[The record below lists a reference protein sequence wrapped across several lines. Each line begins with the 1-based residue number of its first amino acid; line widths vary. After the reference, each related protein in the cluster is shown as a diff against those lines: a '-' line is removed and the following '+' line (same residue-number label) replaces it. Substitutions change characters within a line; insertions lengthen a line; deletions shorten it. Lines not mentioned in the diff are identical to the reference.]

1 MLSPVLLLLAQA
13 AAPPSP
19 AGDII
24 VVGRRAEQE
33 LARCLARNCPP
44 AEEVDASLE
53 ASVEQFAD
61 GRYTDARRTL
71 QNAIRRN
78 RGHAAELPGPV
89 SSLYATLATVAEHEG
104 DARLWKSAARENVLV
119 LRRHLGETNLATLRE
134 ELSFADSL
142 VGLGAPGAA
151 GTAYRTI
158 QERAVESGHSGIAA
172 GAAFRRAWL
181 ALLRDRFK
189 EAERL
194 ADDAVGLAGAD
205 SRGLADLRE
214 ILRTRIAIRKGD
226 DGAVEALATRLR
238 QSADVQPQLLFAPPV
253 ANINPP
259 APPFN
264 IELNPW
270 HDSRIRFADVGYWI
284 RANGQTAEVEVL
296 RTSGLDQWEP
306 GILRQVKER
315 RYVPLDVEPGHP
327 GIYRIDRFTVRGTMD
342 VPTGTRLRQRMGDL
356 TVHVVDLTE
365 TDAMREAR
373 RRQTAAASA
382 ENGS

>member
-13 AAPPSP
+13 AALPPP

-78 RGHAAELPGPV
+78 RSHAAQLPGPV

-104 DARLWKSAARENVLV
+104 DARLWRTAARENVLV

-158 QERAVESGHSGIAA
+158 QERAVESGHPGVAA

-189 EAERL
+189 EAERF
-194 ADDAVGLAGAD
+194 ADEAVSLAGTD
-205 SRGLADLRE
+205 NRLMADLRE
-214 ILRTRIAIRKGD
+214 ILRTRIAIRRGD
-226 DGAVEALATRLR
+226 EGAVEALAARLR
-238 QSADVQPQLLFAPPV
+238 QSADAQPRLLFAPPV
-253 ANINPP
+253 ENINSSTMV
-259 APPFN
+259 
-264 IELNPW
+264 ELDPR

-284 RANGQTAEVEVL
+284 RADGRTAEVEVL
-296 RTSGLDQWEP
+296 RTSGLDQWRP

-327 GIYRIDRFTVRGTMD
+327 GIYRIDRFTVRGTIG
-342 VPTGTRLRQRMGDL
+342 VPTGTRLRQRMGNL

-373 RRQTAAASA
+373 RRQSEGSA
-382 ENGS
+382 LEKGS